1 MNRKEKNLIIV
12 DNPNGKGEYKL
23 DINTGIVYGLRG
35 KPIKTV
41 NGQLI
46 NCFYETVKGTELAL
60 AIQTIILNKKDCLSN
75 TLKDFCKVLQVADSL
90 DNLGLSTK
98 YYYSD
103 YPIKMSKLISKMNFV
118 KEYSNFVKL
127 QENSGIVDYNLHKF
141 KRWHLYQKLSKK
153 FNTTINSNLYLS
165 TDWINYLL
173 NLDKRSTQSFKINF
187 IDNGLFN
194 AIDDCHI
201 QKAFLEKFQS
211 YIKWCNY
218 LNEKVTTKDN
228 LWKEYKRIEK
238 AYTAQKEFIDKEQF
252 IKAIN
257 MHKNEMEFEFG
268 DYQVVIPKEPDD
280 IKKEGMSMH
289 HCVASYAKDC
299 MNFSNPDRSYIVF
312 IRNKNDLNKCYITCE
327 ICNGEIR
334 QYYLAY
340 DKLITKEEDLIF
352 KQKYQEHLN
361 KCWIK
366 E

>member
-1 MNRKEKNLIIV
+1 MIIV

-23 DINTGIVYGLRG
+23 DINTGIVYGLRN
-35 KPIKTV
+35 KPMKTI
-41 NGQLI
+41 NSQLI
-46 NCFYETVKGTELAL
+46 NCFYKTVQNRELAL
-60 AIQTIILNKKDCLSN
+60 AIRTIAIQRSGDLSV
-75 TLKDFCKVLQVADSL
+75 TLKNFCKVLQIADSL
-90 DNLGLSTK
+90 DNLGLSTN

-103 YPIKMSKLISKMNFV
+103 YPIEMMKLISKMNFI

-127 QENSGIVDYNLHKF
+127 QVNSGILDYNLREF
-141 KRWHLYQKLSKK
+141 KKWYFFQELSKK
-153 FNTTINSNLYLS
+153 FNTTININAYLS
-165 TDWINYLL
+165 LNDSDYLL
-173 NLDKRSTQSFKINF
+173 NLDKRATQSFKNNF
-187 IDNGLFN
+187 VDNGFLNN
-194 AIDDCHI
+194 ADSMAITSI
-201 QKAFLEKFQS
+201 IGQFQT
-211 YIKWCNY
+211 YNKWCNF
-218 LNEKVTTKDN
+218 LNEKVTTKN
-228 LWKEYKRIEK
+228 NFWAEYERIKK
-238 AYTAQKEFIDKEQF
+238 AYVAQKEWVDKEQF

-280 IKKEGMSMH
+280 IKREGMLMH

-299 MNFSNPDRSYIVF
+299 IEFSNPYRSYIVF

-327 ICNGEIR
+327 ICNGEIN

-340 DKLITKEEDLIF
+340 DNLITKEEDLIF

>member
-1 MNRKEKNLIIV
+1 MNRKEKNLIVV

-23 DINTGIVYGLRG
+23 DINTGIVYGLRD
-35 KPIKTV
+35 KPIKTIS
-41 NGQLI
+41 GQLI
-46 NCFYETVKGTELAL
+46 DCFYETVKGTELAL
-60 AIQTIILNKKDCLSN
+60 AIQTIVLNKRDCLSN
-75 TLKDFCKVLQVADSL
+75 TLKDFCKVLQTADSL
-90 DNLGLSTK
+90 DNLGLSTN
-98 YYYSD
+98 YYYYN
-103 YPIKMSKLISKMNFV
+103 YPVMIMKLISEMNFI
-118 KEYSNFVKL
+118 KEYSNFVKI
-127 QENSGIVDYNLHKF
+127 QKNNHVINYNLQDFNK
-141 KRWHLYQKLSKK
+141 WYTLQKLYKK
-153 FNTTINSNLYLS
+153 FNTMINVNFYLS
-165 TDWINYLL
+165 IDNINYLL
-173 NLDKRSTQSFKINF
+173 NLDKRSTQSFKVNF

-194 AIDDCHI
+194 AIDDLDMQSTFI
-201 QKAFLEKFQS
+201 AKFQN
-211 YIKWCNY
+211 YITWCNY

-228 LWKEYKRIEK
+228 FWKEYKRIKK
-238 AYTAQKEFIDKEQF
+238 AYTAQKELIDKEQF

-280 IKKEGMSMH
+280 IKREGMSMH

-299 MNFSNPDRSYIVF
+299 INFSNPYRSYIVF

-327 ICNGEIR
+327 ICNGKIG

-340 DKLITKEEDLIF
+340 DKPITKEEDLIF